1 MKKLKD
7 MFVPSPTKSI
17 TSEEMTKAAKDA
29 FDLAVREAAAC
40 YKDEKFKKYREA
52 AGVAAWHQ
60 IEIIRSYRNADPT
73 QYALV
78 ISSHVERLNAIM
90 TLAEDVE
97 RDLKEKLK
105 GGGK

>member
-7 MFVPSPTKSI
+7 MFVPKQTKNI
-17 TSEEMTKAAKDA
+17 TSEEMAKAAKDA
-29 FDLAVREAAAC
+29 FDVAMREAAAC
-40 YKDEKFKKYREA
+40 YKDEKFKKYRDAAGEA
-52 AGVAAWHQ
+52 AWRQ
-60 IEIIRSYRNADPT
+60 IELIRSYRNADPT

-90 TLAEDVE
+90 TLADDVE
-97 RDLKEKLK
+97 KDLKHALK